1 MILQFIFQ
9 IIEFFSFDE
18 FFGTSNFTEESYHKI
33 LNIEIYAMVL
43 FTIQLM
49 IVGVSIIA
57 YPYYKYSFPMVILLL
72 LVRAIDLLSPLF
84 YNYFDIIQLR
94 PTQND
99 DDTTLRNVSET
110 IITLKVMF
118 NIIGDLFLSI
128 IFLFPNIVAITN
140 HIIHNFKFNLEVSLL
155 KYLMIPFEGFI
166 LLSCI
171 ILFGVLYQINLLQGF
186 EISLLVMTI
195 FTHLSNVICTPNIMF
210 DNINETFRKVMYVIS
225 YMIFIAY
232 PFVILGLLLKYNLG
246 FDLIMV
252 IQNFYFGRT
261 IYYDIIIRSLLNRF
275 KNQTRESNNIIRN
288 SGITRPISTEMVNTN
303 DSSII

>member
-1 MILQFIFQ
+1 
-9 IIEFFSFDE
+9 
-18 FFGTSNFTEESYHKI
+18 
-33 LNIEIYAMVL
+33 
-43 FTIQLM
+43 
-49 IVGVSIIA
+49 
-57 YPYYKYSFPMVILLL
+57 
-72 LVRAIDLLSPLF
+72 
-84 YNYFDIIQLR
+84 
-94 PTQND
+94 
-99 DDTTLRNVSET
+99 
-110 IITLKVMF
+110 
-118 NIIGDLFLSI
+118 
-128 IFLFPNIVAITN
+128 
-140 HIIHNFKFNLEVSLL
+140 
-155 KYLMIPFEGFI
+155 MIPFEGFI

-171 ILFGVLYQINLLQGF
+171 ILFGILYQINLLQGY

-288 SGITRPISTEMVNTN
+288 SGITRPISTEMVMTN